1 MNPFIQPYQYN
12 IIVEQAT
19 IVVQTQRSVND
30 RHTVDTLKLLALEK
44 IQEAFL
50 ESSLEEKELLE
61 EAITL
66 GKTQKELDRYLM
78 KVKECIIPFK
88 QPSDQG
94 VQKVFAK
101 TKKLKFPEWEEVDL
115 SRQTFHGWND
125 IAKQRKYLITYQE
138 GKLVGLQGTISPT
151 IKKGLC
157 AICQTISE
165 VSMFE
170 AKGKVS
176 KEGNY
181 LLKGNYICHD
191 SEKCNHQIKDTADL
205 DRFIKHISPK

>member
-1 MNPFIQPYQYN
+1 MDKFIKPFQYN
-12 IIVEQAT
+12 IIEEQAT

-44 IQEAFL
+44 IEASFPTA
-50 ESSLEEKELLE
+50 SAEELELLRE
-61 EAITL
+61 SIQL
-66 GKTQKELDRYLM
+66 GKTQRELDKYLE
-78 KVKECIIPFK
+78 KVKPMIIPFK
-88 QPSDQG
+88 QPSDKG
-94 VQKVFAK
+94 LQKVFAK
-101 TKKLKFPEWEEVDL
+101 TKKLKVPEWEEVVLD
-115 SRQTFHGWND
+115 RQTFYGWND
-125 IAKQRKYLITYQE
+125 VAKQRKYIITYQSD
-138 GKLVGLQGTISPT
+138 KLIGLEGTISPT

-191 SEKCNHQIKDTADL
+191 SDKCNRQIKSEDDL
-205 DRFIKHISPK
+205 FNFVKHVKPK